1 MEHNQEELDKAVS
14 VLEKILEDMN
24 RNKEY
29 LDINKEYDK
38 DYIKENSYGC
48 PLQPIPNVIQ

>member
-14 VLEKILEDMN
+14 VLEKILEEMD

-29 LDINKEYDK
+29 SDPKKEHDKYD
-38 DYIKENSYGC
+38 IKENSKDMENDG
-48 PLQPIPNVIQ
+48 